1 MVSISTQKMT
11 SLPVEIIRHIFSF
24 LLDEP
29 QASSD
34 TYMLTLYSLS
44 KSLSSDP
51 ILYNQSETY
60 WEIRLWNSV
69 YVQACDRK
77 QLENGLRH
85 VTYRRTFLLLTR
97 FLHLNKKQLSEQKRK
112 PTQHDLEMWNLVL
125 IGEGGVGKSS
135 AVTKFVN
142 YVFNEL
148 YSPTIEDSYR
158 KQICVDGMVAMVEV
172 LDTAGLFR
180 NF

>member
-69 YVQACDRK
+69 YVQACERK
-77 QLENGLRH
+77 QLENGLH
-85 VTYRRTFLLLTR
+85 QMTYRRAFPLLTR
-97 FLHLNKKQLSEQKRK
+97 FLRLKQKSERKRK
-112 PTQHDLEMWNLVL
+112 SLQHDVEMWNLVVL
-125 IGEGGVGKSS
+125 GEGGVGKTSI
-135 AVTKFVN
+135 VTKFVN
-142 YVFNEL
+142 YIYNEM

-158 KQICVDGMVAMVEV
+158 KQISVDEKVTMVEV
-172 LDTAGLFR
+172 LDTAGLFHKL
-180 NF
+180 